1 MVWSES
7 YLLRIFDCTYIVM
20 GSRIWGRDATWKI
33 RSLHFSDVENLSEKT
48 FYISIIFFS
57 HFQWDIQLYI
67 FFSVFTIL
75 ILFYFNFITV
85 RVIEKKKRKKETMIF
100 LWVPPLLSRFHYF
113 HTFIFKRKNTTNIVD
128 TFYHG
133 SLSHLFLE
141 ERVDIRC
148 VDEEI
153 CAVTFFTPF
162 FLCCCTRPP
171 PMQYLFT
178 KKTTNSTK

>member
-1 MVWSES
+1 MG
-7 YLLRIFDCTYIVM
+7 YI
-20 GSRIWGRDATWKI
+20 A
-33 RSLHFSDVENLSEKT
+33 LHFFLG
-48 FYISIIFFS
+48 
-57 HFQWDIQLYI
+57 LYI
-67 FFSVFTIL
+67 TIL
-75 ILFYFNFITV
+75 ILYFVIFITV

-113 HTFIFKRKNTTNIVD
+113 HTFIFTRKNTTNIVD

-162 FLCCCTRPP
+162 FLCCTRPP